1 MNIEKILENNF
12 KDFLK
17 ENYNLEIENISFS
30 KPPKKELWDFAF
42 GAFLLAK
49 GIKKN
54 PVTIAKELK
63 EKLEKDISKYDIIK
77 SIDNDGPFLNIKIDN
92 TYFTKVF
99 KDIYDKKEK
108 YGTKEKNNKTVII
121 DYIWANVWKPLHI
134 GHMCTPNLWQTI
146 YNLYKKLWYDVIWD
160 NHWWDWWIIFGK
172 LIFAYKKYWSEEKLK
187 ENAIN
192 HLLELYIKITNEIEK
207 SEKEKNILEEEIRK
221 EFKKLSKWDKES
233 IKLWKKFTSYSVAS
247 AQTQLDRLNVKSDYN
262 IWESFFEWID
272 LPKIEEIPDLK
283 YNMSDIVKEL
293 VDKKIASQNED
304 NSVWVVF
311 PEDTKIPAC
320 MLQKRDWTHGYL
332 ASDLSAIRYRIQ
344 NWNPEKIIYFTD
356 VRQSLHFKQAFYI
369 ADKAEWLKDKTHL
382 IHAPNWFISLKDWA
396 MSTRKWRIIKLDKL
410 LDEAEEK
417 AKKII
422 LKKRSD
428 IDWEELK
435 NLAKIIWIWAIK
447 YWYLKKSRESD
458 SVFDWDE
465 YMSFEGNSW
474 PYVQYAYVRAKK
486 IIKNFLNGEP
496 IEEKIENIKINDF
509 FKETEEIEIVKQ
521 LLDYPKALDET
532 MQKTMPHILV
542 DYAYNLTKKFNSFY
556 NNINIL
562 NEENR
567 DKKLARLKLIH
578 MFTIVLKDSFDIL
591 AIDMPEKM

>member
-1 MNIEKILENNF
+1 
-12 KDFLK
+12 
-17 ENYNLEIENISFS
+17 
-30 KPPKKELWDFAF
+30 
-42 GAFLLAK
+42 
-49 GIKKN
+49 
-54 PVTIAKELK
+54 
-63 EKLEKDISKYDIIK
+63 
-77 SIDNDGPFLNIKIDN
+77 
-92 TYFTKVF
+92 
-99 KDIYDKKEK
+99 
-108 YGTKEKNNKTVII
+108 
-121 DYIWANVWKPLHI
+121 
-134 GHMCTPNLWQTI
+134 
-146 YNLYKKLWYDVIWD
+146 
-160 NHWWDWWIIFGK
+160 
-172 LIFAYKKYWSEEKLK
+172 
-187 ENAIN
+187 
-192 HLLELYIKITNEIEK
+192 
-207 SEKEKNILEEEIRK
+207 LEEEIRK

-233 IKLWKKFTSYSVAS
+233 IKLWKKFTSYSIVS

-382 IHAPNWFISLKDWA
+382 IHAPSWFISLKDWA

-428 IDWEELK
+428 IDWEELE

-458 SVFDWDE
+458 SIFDWDE

-486 IIKNFLNGEP
+486 IIKNFLNGDL
-496 IEEKIENIKINDF
+496 IKEKIENIKINDF
-509 FKETEEIEIVKQ
+509 FKETEEIEIIKQ

-562 NEENR
+562 NEKNR

-591 AIDMPEKM
+591 AIDMPKKM